1 MNDKYIVHFISSTR
15 KKMIKFIEDELKEH
29 GIEDLVPT
37 HGSVL
42 TALYES
48 ELGKLTMKEIS
59 KKIGKDKST
68 VTPLVNK
75 MIKAGY
81 IQKGQCKTDKRISY
95 ISLTQKGKDME
106 AKYDEISKRVNLT
119 AYDGFSDEE
128 KEVFLK
134 LLKKMNTNFSK
145 E

>member
-81 IQKGQCKTDKRISY
+81 IQKGQCETDKRISY
-95 ISLTQKGKDME
+95 ISLTKKGKDME
-106 AKYDEISKRVNLT
+106 AKYDEISKCVNLT

-145 E
+145 K